1 MESRQKVLEL
11 IRRFEDL
18 PEGNESILRSL
29 LVDLKFFIQENFG
42 SDSQY
47 LGYLRYVKFR
57 PEAVFITDKE
67 RERSW
72 HDGIAQVDNLLRVI
86 LNDTKITPAPAQS
99 SIITPVEETVQTSL
113 ADFKD
118 IVRMEYPLLEEGP
131 ILEPLRDDLAEET
144 AGPLLE
150 DPKPKTND
158 ELTSAGRVLCVLGNA
173 TALNEDVLNFLN
185 DLPAEVLSIPKAV
198 GQESLIDRLGRCP
211 ESDFVIFVLSPD
223 FHFYSRTQRPVDASL
238 MSAQEAVF
246 QLGYFA
252 AKFDRQKM
260 VVLYQE
266 DKDFVLPTEFSD
278 LLYVPLSSSGLWKAE
293 VIRRMKGKLSL
304 PAGLGLSMER
314 QPSA

>member
-1 MESRQKVLEL
+1 M
-11 IRRFEDL
+11 
-18 PEGNESILRSL
+18 
-29 LVDLKFFIQENFG
+29 
-42 SDSQY
+42 
-47 LGYLRYVKFR
+47 
-57 PEAVFITDKE
+57 
-67 RERSW
+67 
-72 HDGIAQVDNLLRVI
+72 
-86 LNDTKITPAPAQS
+86 
-99 SIITPVEETVQTSL
+99 
-113 ADFKD
+113 
-118 IVRMEYPLLEEGP
+118 EEGP

-246 QLGYFA
+246 QLGYFRPSSTVR
-252 AKFDRQKM
+252 KWLCFIKKIKILCCRPSFPICCM
-260 VVLYQE
+260 CL
-266 DKDFVLPTEFSD
+266 F
-278 LLYVPLSSSGLWKAE
+278 PLRACG
-293 VIRRMKGKLSL
+293 RG
-304 PAGLGLSMER
+304 
-314 QPSA
+314 